1 MKDKFGLTKIQN
13 PYKIFL
19 RNIQLGIFIV
29 LFLFG
34 SLFAGN
40 AIYKKTSSN
49 VFAAEYKCTITLN
62 KNGGSGGT
70 STIYVKKD
78 GKIFGVS
85 GGYWLDYSC
94 SSENITTKKN
104 ALTTPTRTGYA
115 FKGYYTQISGG
126 EERITADGCLSKKTP
141 ESNKVD
147 SNQTWY
153 ARWEPITYTIYVKY
167 HADCGEYGTTNSDG
181 DNISYTFSPY
191 SQTINLTDCI
201 GDLSK
206 TALVFD
212 HWQAASS
219 YVYFSGKTQLVIPAN
234 TYGSFTITGYYK
246 PITYTISYDYNGG
259 TYSGTQP
266 TTIGYFNKF
275 SVRAPTRTGYV
286 FLGWSLSNLKYSLPL
301 SVVCQPEYSTDGTN
315 FSDINSSN
323 YVSTSSSNIYFRY
336 LNVYG
341 GTVTLKASYIPTYTV
356 NFEKDGEIYKT
367 QEMLYGHQ
375 YFVSEPTKTGYNFT
389 GWTARNLSNTAKY
402 QSTSNSSFVT
412 YTGKTAAKIRQVENL
427 CSTAGGTV
435 TLVANFSPITYNVSL
450 NTSPNVYSSISCTY
464 DSVFSIEAPTN
475 SDGVKFLGWKVTG
488 YSNSNTMYD
497 LNNAECGTSPTNLN
511 RWAIASSGQL
521 VERIATPRFKY
532 FKNLTTRQGATIY
545 LTAQW
550 ETIVSYSRL
559 YDTYSDNKVSLGISY
574 YGTIITNK
582 VNSTYNGYTVLGVF
596 SKSDFSA
603 GSILWV
609 PTSSSSSYTCHSSS
623 GTTYYDVLL
632 DNTCKSEGEWNNN
645 DRYELKISFLKEV
658 SSSLLPTTQ
667 EIYFKIGNKEFGG
680 SGFVSLKN
688 TTVNFRLGKRY
699 NFDNY
704 YGLSNENNDNYYIKE
719 TYKKIGINR
728 AYLDATNIYF
738 FMDTKQN
745 LWVWDGEKSVSV
757 NIQLTAL
764 SGNNR
769 KEGKT
774 VNATYIAEF
783 NNKHSYFKEK
793 DEDDNSEKNVFY
805 IYGYK
810 WWQDLTKLDNKGFFK
825 NLTSVDL
832 TYTIKLM
839 SDITQTI
846 YGSYGTNEN
855 YPFTGTFDGNG
866 KTLSAVKPAGNFD
879 CYLSAVFGIVDGAT
893 IKNLNIENIYV
904 ESYHDPK
911 WPFNDTTDIAGLVV
925 KATNSKILNINV
937 KAVSVIAWGTTYSS
951 FGLVGTLE
959 GNGSEVSDCSIDNFT
974 FRSKYYDSGIAT
986 EYHDGRRN
994 YWDSYWPLRV
1004 GAIVGYQKNGTIKN
1018 CSVGDFKF
1026 YACGV
1031 YIRAGGIV
1039 GESAGGTI
1047 NNCTTGK
1054 KTEDSKLYAETNPGD
1069 IGCSFVGGVVGAL
1082 IGGRVSNCINI
1093 AEIEVVFAQD
1103 ANTYPGWINVGGVAG
1118 GIFKGSISSSFN
1130 TANIW
1135 VDAYVTQKFADGST
1149 RRCDTI
1155 SAIVG
1160 GVVGLADLAGTTVEI
1175 SKCYNVGNFN
1185 IYGGAQKK
1193 KTGFLGIVTQEAVQR
1208 HKTGGIIGWVRE
1220 ETNKT
1225 STPLNIKNCYSYS
1238 NVFYK
1243 PKSIDPSDCYQTSEI
1258 HVGGLIGKKDAG
1270 GGKVTFT
1277 NCYFTNISQPISHVI
1292 VPTLAVHSAGE
1303 NAQLEYKDVYWI
1315 YDDYTYYKSS
1325 QDVNVSSATP
1335 EEFVKK
1341 INGASTNSSQIIFGF
1356 NPNFQNGLPF
1366 LVDVGNNTQIFRLY
1380 NCYDSSKSA
1389 TKLRDQSMVY
1399 KPDKQAFYVG
1409 FALTDAYGIYSWQ
1422 RQASFDLS
1430 SCKSTGLNQIFIG
1443 YGEGTSSYGTTVCKS
1458 PDLSTDKF
1466 VNNALTIPNNAFS
1479 KKQVNL
1485 VALFANCASIVSNIN
1500 LIDGNIT
1507 TDPSKTKIEFEEGS
1521 DHFVFEYDKKEDNL
1535 YYYKFYN
1542 IKSSNNPTWGNLKTT
1557 ISTSIES
1564 IEKKG
1569 LHIAFSRSNVF
1580 DSEYNFTFDYTHAT
1594 GKVDINS
1601 NPVDYSGSYYCYGY
1615 TDPISLSVINP
1626 TLDDNDALTGW
1637 EYRSIGST
1645 GTLVYGA
1652 NVMFNAFG
1660 DYVGENDVKTKY
1672 VDYNISRKG
1681 FTIKEDEPSSVFASK
1696 DNNSTSTAYK
1706 LQSSGLELIVGN
1718 ENTALYA
1725 VYNNGPNIE
1734 IIYHNENGAKL
1745 YSENLPG
1752 SKTGYGSA
1760 TRYSFTFKNSKYINC
1775 DEVNFAGW
1783 WAKKDL
1789 SEDINRTNIN
1799 YRVNASTTYTNISPS
1814 QTIYLYKKIV
1824 KDRLNIDE
1832 DYKVSQDGKD
1842 NYYQVETAEDLVWIN
1857 YLVNKGTKDV
1867 KFKLMNDIDLS
1878 GYNFYPFSADSTNIF
1893 TGIFDGQGYSIKNL
1907 ELSSNVLLQSYSYTG
1922 KSSGSDLG
1930 YETATP
1936 FAAPNS
1942 LLETASASETNGLF
1956 AYSKG
1961 TIKNVNILGASISHQ
1976 ISCSTAIGAVV
1987 GANTGTISNVVANSK
2002 IEDTTNSSYAVNIG
2016 GIAGKNLDP
2025 GTIQECVAKTNL
2037 VIVYSSLNSKKS
2049 GLIVGTNESLVT
2061 DTFAIP
2067 AENGTDKLV
2076 GSGTFT
2082 RCYLQTN
2089 IPSLSSLNNLW
2100 AQEDYIN
2107 GGKPYLKNTGINKV
2121 IFINTIPGSC
2131 FNGTNNIVGLN
2142 EASKNVTISKDFFIL
2157 DDYSN
2162 LYNKTLK
2169 YIFANKEIIT
2179 NPYNYSGFN
2188 FSGYSKTE
2196 EITLPYLTSNTSTYK
2211 DTTNNKIN
2219 LFANGTYYAVWTPK
2233 EFSIC
2238 VEDTI
2243 LRNIEFGAGEK
2254 EDFENLFEDI
2264 FNKYKQ
2270 QMSQNY
2276 QDIDYLEF
2284 TFKGQKYYV
2293 DRNGNFVIVEN
2304 GKITGAT
2311 THNNI
2316 SNFFPYMYDQDITF
2330 TPHFYN
2336 ISYKI
2341 YIDANGGEWK
2351 NLPADLDVDKDNRIS
2366 TSGNGNDSVL
2376 FGGLAIS
2383 QSATGNKLTD
2393 LADNNKDSKYLYK
2406 KGYHVVGFSYSDE
2419 TSLTDIAKFKD
2430 INLSYMEIDGETT
2443 NPQDIYNN
2451 IHYVVL
2457 FTVYEPNQ
2465 YEVTYVAKNNIENE
2479 NFAEEFNTTLKTQTF
2494 VYEQESDIYSGD
2506 TPSVEGYKFVRY
2518 EFTYDSITY
2527 YLNEDAEFI
2536 DETGKKQAVEIDGK
2550 TISTFTPYIYTED
2563 LTVYCVFERLDIEIA
2578 LKGLSG
2584 IQLYYEI
2591 YDSFS
2596 QDLKDCDIIYGND
2609 TIKVKYGDS
2618 FKARFYINHG
2628 TKLTCIK
2635 VNGSPIFS
2643 TENYTSRFSNYAS
2656 EFNKQNFEILNII
2669 QSQEVEFSCE
2679 KLNLNENLSQVDGV
2693 YQIKDANDLY
2703 TFFTNYS
2710 SGKAKL
2716 TNNINLAGFV
2726 FSVDNF
2732 SGELD
2737 GDNFTI
2743 SGLVIS
2749 NALNNNY
2756 GFIKNLT
2763 GTLKNVNFDNV
2774 ILNINSYLFDIDY
2787 KTIWE
2792 SEETIT
2798 SANISVV
2805 ATNNIGNIENVYV
2818 LGGQFN
2824 VKNSITDN
2832 NVINI
2837 GLISVNN
2844 NGSIS
2849 NSCAEVEISIDNNKR
2864 TLAVAGIA
2872 TYNTGE
2878 IKKSY
2883 FEGTITCNAGNVKG
2897 IVVDGKE
2904 KVSASYAYYNQL
2916 SEIVRKENDDNN
2928 SAFIEIENITK
2939 LAGVNNTIVHF
2950 SHNYSDGTN
2959 ENGLATYL
2967 NNNKINNSYNTT
2979 ILYKLNNNVIFNTIN
2994 NIQTNKVNFSISM
3007 KKSTTNVSANFTT
3020 KNSETEEEITSKKIE
3035 YILSNYSEEL
3045 TYNLISTPNAWKA
3058 LDLKFFID
3066 ENSKFDDT
3074 KISKILESVVL
3085 KVTINGETHDNLV
3098 IADYFNK
3105 VTENGTYEYS
3115 ETLTESILYYV
3126 LNNEN
3131 INLKFNDE
3139 VKIELKLPAWAR
3151 LGTGLGVKVNENEKI
3166 AYRGEREFEY
3176 EFTIKEQA
3184 EKIWFYVERNVLTL
3198 TINLNKDELLES
3210 EKQYINFNPEF
3221 YSNKSDYEF
3230 DANTESVTITIYP
3243 VIQNGEFVYLA
3254 PDISNMLA
3262 YDKLGINYNFKGVYE
3277 YSIGELTYQIYDE
3290 NYACIINFER
3300 DYNVYIKW
3308 EAVKYSI
3315 MMVYDDTMRY
3325 SSYNG
3330 FSQTNS
3336 YMVKTVSFGDKL
3348 TDDNGI
3354 SVEIPYAI
3362 KLLYS
3367 YAYKLEGLDIIEND
3381 GTMYAL
3387 TLNEDGNPVLMDEY
3401 FSRTWTNYRYGTMNG
3416 LPKVRLE
3423 PAFSEIEFEVLV
3435 KAEGTIFATKGNVST
3450 LGGTFENGEQS
3461 FTISM
3466 TISKYLEMKQTNFSE
3481 IPVPSFEHYEFNGY
3495 YATSPS
3501 LILLTY
3507 SSLNSCYN
3515 ERECEELLSN
3525 ITLYSAYNT
3534 TFVDVTIHAK
3544 DSYTQNNTAF
3554 NITAFNDIKA
3564 YESFDGGIK
3573 FSLEYNTTNVTLPTI
3588 EIVSTDYLFNKYY
3601 VNDEV
3606 YTKNFVFTETTD
3618 IYLVCDYKVTL
3629 KTFGASL
3636 SSDIFEEETAN
3647 QVYQSYFTSPLIS
3660 SSQVTLPSLTLES
3673 YTLQGYKV
3681 SGETEIYSVGE
3692 NVNVTKPLI
3701 IEAVWAGNIVN
3712 VSLDGN
3718 GAKLPSALPSFTGL
3732 MGYAL
3737 IDETHAE
3744 IKVIHNTQG
3753 SVLAGVL
3760 PTLQCIG
3767 KTFEKYIIKDTTT
3780 DLSTYT
3786 FNYNSNQNVDVIAKY
3801 IDNNYT
3807 IQVIENNLL
3816 AEKITASYNETITST
3831 FVPSLSNLT
3840 YCGLSLT
3847 ENYLRLFEMPSTM
3860 PYLEDEFENY
3870 VTINSNEV
3878 LLKVYAFYLSNATVQ
3893 IEANINA
3900 KVSNTTGLNEF
3911 SGGNDFG
3918 NPATFKLTVENI
3930 LHLDFTLPI
3939 PEVRNELEYS
3949 NFIGY
3954 YGYNENN
3961 EFVQMVDANGNL
3973 TNEFIIKDNIVLTLK
3988 FEEQGYDLVLTGDYS
4003 TVVSEGVFEQN
4014 GTQFIKHVN
4023 FGETIESLPVLEL
4036 TNYIFKGFYF
4046 SKNTENIL
4054 NDIDE
4059 QLSDENGNLVSGY
4072 ESFSMAYVNKLNE
4085 TGVSI
4090 IAKYEQAYITINI
4103 SANNN
4108 NLGIVYVPK
4117 DEQGAMFEYTQTE
4130 TGYSCRIPSGTS
4142 IMISALEQIGGK
4154 FDKWTIDKSFEIV
4167 SESEKETM
4175 VLMITEDVS
4184 IVANFDYIDYKINYY
4199 LNDEQLLNVTPDT
4212 FHIDETV
4219 ALPNIEIEGYDFLG
4233 WYKEK
4238 TLVTPI
4244 TSISENTANDVTVYA
4259 KVKNKEI
4266 AANIYSSLDNYT
4278 TAQSINVSYNMKL
4291 EALKDYNVN
4300 SESSYLVGLFT
4311 EKDGEGIAINENSL
4325 CVFNEDFNLYAY
4337 YIPKFENN
4345 LKGSGLQANPYKISS
4360 ESDLIT
4366 FANLINTDLHNSE
4379 TTYFELT
4386 NNIEINLSNL
4396 LIIGNGVRTNFKAN
4410 FNGAN
4415 HVIYIKGEN
4424 FNSNFVYAEN
4434 GNIETYNGLFGIN
4447 NGTISNLVVV
4457 SDITLSENYDST
4469 YSQLV
4474 GSICALN
4481 NGVIS
4486 NCIAYSKITDNTTNT
4501 ATTGV
4506 VSAKNYGEESLNTT
4520 IKVSNNEAQYLTEN
4534 ENHYYKNNATKPTI
4548 SNNSYYIYSESDLA
4562 WLTIQSKIDYDVYLM
4577 KNLDMKGKII
4587 NSIKLN
4593 SNFYGNGYTI
4603 SNLLII
4609 DGTSFINTINGN
4621 CSISKVNF
4629 ENSVLFNLVSN
4640 VSLIEENNGTI
4651 EKVLVSGITNG
4662 ALLVNQNNATI
4673 QNVYSVSNN
4682 NSYNVVNVNNS
4693 EIQNSYAYL
4702 NNFVVTQNGTNS
4714 NVYNMNIENYSE
4726 ILNLIETNFDINT
4739 DSSVWIID
4747 ENCVMFGTKLPV
4759 LKGVGNIYLKITAPS
4774 EFAIITATPFN
4785 PINNVLLLKTVED
4798 ITLNFELTESY
4809 LSVKTL
4815 KLNNIN
4821 IIDNKIGDNI
4831 YIRSLYL
4838 TIENELIVELTKNA
4852 VNIKLSVENSLY
4864 GDIKYNESLYKTLNL
4879 EVEYGTEINFEAIAN
4894 LGYKFTSWSDDV
4906 TTTSRTITANQDL
4919 VLVASFSKIYKVEVY
4934 YNATNVTCVDKHSNF
4949 VETDYGLVGTF
4960 DTTEFEDFE
4969 NLYPVLTRPNYVLS
4983 GFNIIKMSDKT
4994 TVKMNAKWEIDYISV
5009 NVVTEVENYK
5019 TSLTSL
5025 TEAENINVVST
5036 LSKNSY
5042 SILRNSN
5049 ATFTLTL
5056 VSSYLTQMLINGTNI
5071 YTEAEYEAFRTSTE
5085 PIVVDLTSYTQND
5098 IRIEFSADIIKYNTY
5113 FATANEYS
5121 IKFENNHEIMVDNEN
5136 TNINLRNYI
5145 STLQGEEIKFRINFD
5160 NYSALDKITLLSLD
5174 EVELATE
5181 LKVVEE
5187 NGETYYSFTPTKHT
5201 IIVVTTKNK
5210 EFTIK
5215 VNYTEGGKIFS
5226 NIESEDVNNN
5236 SFSFNVKYDESFTLY
5251 VETNTGYKLS
5261 KVVRTMNANQN
5272 NLSISNSYTITNVS
5286 ANMEIAFTFAK
5297 QTTWLSVDNDNN
5309 PINFKLTQFKGQGTA
5324 QKPYLI
5330 SNIKEFLTMAYNVNI
5345 LNESYSG
5352 KIFKVIYKDLTF
5364 DFSQYNFMPIGTNT
5378 TIFDG
5383 TILGNNLTLKG
5394 ITIENGTNV
5403 GVFSELGTN
5412 ALIKSINILGN
5423 VKAHN
5428 LVASLVGTNNGTVL
5442 GCSSSA
5448 TVLGINERAD
5458 ENNIVSGICAINNGT
5473 ISQTSFSGSVGG
5485 TANVMAG
5492 LCGINNGEI
5501 LNVYN
5506 KAKVDLTNNNLAENV
5521 YVSGLVGQNKGTLK
5535 FGYNASKVNAKGNN
5549 VTLNGVTSNTGTISD
5564 VYYNSSVLTAEEN
5577 IGFTSSELKNESN
5590 QIYQTWDFETIWY
5603 FDEQSYDFP
5612 DLQTLYEFGGTINFK
5627 ANFDSSISTKVLF
5640 ITLTNAY
5647 GESFDIVLN
5656 ATKLTVSIP
5665 DLSEGTYTITLRT
5678 AYSVSVNSE
5687 TTAEI
5692 ELNEANGK
5700 EYSVEIALTKT
5711 ANSGYCSSILI

>member
-19 RNIQLGIFIV
+19 RNIQLGIFII

-40 AIYKKTSSN
+40 AIYNKANNN
-49 VFAAEYKCTITLN
+49 VLAAAAYKCTITLN

-70 STIYVKKD
+70 STIYVKED
-78 GKIFGVS
+78 GKLG
-85 GGYWLDYSC
+85 GAKGYWLDSSC
-94 SSENITTKKN
+94 SSKRIRTNQN
-104 ALTTPTRTGYA
+104 ALTTPTRTGYT

-126 EERITADGCLSKKTP
+126 EERITADGYLSKKTP
-141 ESNKVD
+141 KSNKVD

-167 HADCGEYGTTNSDG
+167 HLDLGEYGATNADG
-181 DNISYTFSPY
+181 DNISYTFSSY

-201 GDLSK
+201 EDMSE

-212 HWQAASS
+212 HWQASSS
-219 YVYFSGKTQLVIPAN
+219 YVYFSSKTQLVIPAN
-234 TYGSFTITGYYK
+234 TYGGFTITGYYK

-275 SVRAPTRTGYV
+275 SVSAPTRTGYL
-286 FLGWSLSNLKYSLPL
+286 FQGWSLSNLKYSSTL

-323 YVSTSSSNIYFRY
+323 YVSTLSSNIYFRY

-341 GTVTLKASYIPTYTV
+341 GTVTLKAIYTPTYTV

-375 YFVSEPTKTGYNFT
+375 YFVSEPTKTAYNFT
-389 GWTARNLSNTAKY
+389 GWTARNLSSTAKY
-402 QSTSNSSFVT
+402 QATSSSSFVE
-412 YTGKTAAKIRQVENL
+412 YTGTTAVKIRQVENL

-475 SDGVKFLGWKVTG
+475 SNGAKFLGWKVTG
-488 YSNSNTMYD
+488 YSSLDTVYD
-497 LNNAECGTSPTNLN
+497 LNNAYYGKLINALS
-511 RWAIASSGQL
+511 RWRIASSGKL
-521 VERIATPRFKY
+521 TDTIVSPDYKY

-550 ETIVSYSRL
+550 DTIVNYSIL
-559 YDTYSDNKVSLGISY
+559 DDTYSERKVSLGISY

-582 VNSTYNGYTVLGVF
+582 VNSTYYGYTVLGVF
-596 SKSDFSA
+596 SKSDFSV

-609 PTSSSSSYTCHSSS
+609 PTSSSPSYTCLSSS
-623 GTTYYDVLL
+623 GTTYYYVLL
-632 DNTCKSEGEWNNN
+632 DNTCKSEGEWDSKNNN
-645 DRYELKISFLKEV
+645 NRYELKINFLKEV

-667 EIYFKIGNKEFGG
+667 EIYFKIANTEFSG
-680 SGFVSLKN
+680 SGIVSLKN
-688 TTVNFRLGKRY
+688 TTINFRLGKKY

-704 YGLSNENNDNYYIKE
+704 FDSNSGLSNDNYYIKE
-719 TYKKIGINR
+719 TYKKIRIGWD
-728 AYLDATNIYF
+728 YLDATNIYF
-738 FMDTKQN
+738 FMDTSQN
-745 LWVWDGEKSVSV
+745 LWVWDGEKSVSTG
-757 NIQLTAL
+757 ITLSAL

-774 VNATYIAEF
+774 VSAAYIAEF
-783 NNKHSYFKEK
+783 YDNQYFKEK

-805 IYGYK
+805 INAYNC
-810 WWQDLTKLDNKGFFK
+810 WPDLASLDYKGFFYEMK
-825 NLTSVDL
+825 EVGL
-832 TYTIKLM
+832 TYTVKLM
-839 SDITQTI
+839 NNITETI
-846 YGSYGTNEN
+846 YSACTFGSKEN

-866 KTLSAVKPAGNFD
+866 KTLSEVYTLGGDF
-879 CYLSAVFGIVDGAT
+879 SAVFGIVNGGTIKNLKIKQASIHGGTSLLEGTQCASALVNKAINGAT
-893 IKNLNIENIYV
+893 IK
-904 ESYHDPK
+904 D
-911 WPFNDTTDIAGLVV
+911 
-925 KATNSKILNINV
+925 
-937 KAVSVIAWGTTYSS
+937 VSVDKITLNFTGSS
-951 FGLVGTLE
+951 YCRNNNGYRSGFGLIGYLDNSNVYNCSVDDFSYT
-959 GNGSEVSDCSIDNFT
+959 GNQGYTANLFGE
-974 FRSKYYDSGIAT
+974 T
-986 EYHDGRRN
+986 EYYKWYKH
-994 YWDSYWPLRV
+994 WDQTYGNFGEYGVSV
-1004 GAIVGYQKNGTIKN
+1004 GGIVGYQNSGTVDS
-1018 CSVGDFKF
+1018 CSVNTFSYNGG
-1026 YACGV
+1026 GV
-1031 YIRAGGIV
+1031 YIQVGGIV
-1039 GESAGGTI
+1039 GKCLDGTISNCTVGDSYNSEFYAKVTPYAQKNTFVGGIVGKLGGEVGDDDEIVSGTVTNCKNLYSLMAVYFESADDLNTGTDFFHLGGIAGGVFRGTISNSFNLSSLFAIIECKDQYITGILGGIVGLIYCASYKNGVTSATITNCYSISKFDITYGAAGADSDREAAHVIGGIVGKVLETKGKTTTVNISNCYSIYHCYYEPYSSKYYYVRPGGICGYIDYNKSGTI
-1047 NNCTTGK
+1047 N
-1054 KTEDSKLYAETNPGD
+1054 L
-1069 IGCSFVGGVVGAL
+1069 
-1082 IGGRVSNCINI
+1082 SNCYFASTPNVTKLTYTGSSVFDTNIN
-1093 AEIEVVFAQD
+1093 
-1103 ANTYPGWINVGGVAG
+1103 
-1118 GIFKGSISSSFN
+1118 
-1130 TANIW
+1130 
-1135 VDAYVTQKFADGST
+1135 
-1149 RRCDTI
+1149 
-1155 SAIVG
+1155 
-1160 GVVGLADLAGTTVEI
+1160 
-1175 SKCYNVGNFN
+1175 GN
-1185 IYGGAQKK
+1185 
-1193 KTGFLGIVTQEAVQR
+1193 
-1208 HKTGGIIGWVRE
+1208 GII
-1220 ETNKT
+1220 N
-1225 STPLNIKNCYSYS
+1225 YS
-1238 NVFYK
+1238 NVSLVYNSSTSMDETSDENLK
-1243 PKSIDPSDCYQTSEI
+1243 KQTPK
-1258 HVGGLIGKKDAG
+1258 
-1270 GGKVTFT
+1270 
-1277 NCYFTNISQPISHVI
+1277 
-1292 VPTLAVHSAGE
+1292 
-1303 NAQLEYKDVYWI
+1303 
-1315 YDDYTYYKSS
+1315 
-1325 QDVNVSSATP
+1325 
-1335 EEFVKK
+1335 EFVQT
-1341 INGASTNSSQIIFGF
+1341 INGSHTSGSEVIFGF
-1356 NPNFQNGLPF
+1356 NPNFQDGLPF
-1366 LVDVGNNTQIFRLY
+1366 LVNVGNKTKIFRLW
-1380 NCYDSSKSA
+1380 NCIN
-1389 TKLRDQSMVY
+1389 KLRDESMVY
-1399 KPDKQAFYVG
+1399 RPKSQNCYLG
-1409 FALTDAYGIYSWQ
+1409 FSLTEAYGLYSWETEKW
-1422 RQASFDLS
+1422 FDLS
-1430 SCKSTGLNQIFIG
+1430 SCSTTSDNQIFIG
-1443 YGEGTSSYGTTVCKS
+1443 YGEGSSSSGVTVCGN
-1458 PDLSTDKF
+1458 PDLSTEKF
-1466 VNNALTIPNNAFS
+1466 TNNKRAISSDAFPNND
-1479 KKQVNL
+1479 VVDL

-1507 TDPSKTKIEFEEGS
+1507 TDPSKTKITV
-1521 DHFVFEYDKKEDNL
+1521 DDDNNHFIFEYDRKENNL

-1542 IKSSNNPTWGNLKTT
+1542 TKSSSALTWENLESTLHASIGAIEDLGLNVALSSTNIFGSDCAFTYAHASNKLANKDKT
-1557 ISTSIES
+1557 SA
-1564 IEKKG
+1564 
-1569 LHIAFSRSNVF
+1569 LNC
-1580 DSEYNFTFDYTHAT
+1580 N
-1594 GKVDINS
+1594 
-1601 NPVDYSGSYYCYGY
+1601 GSYYCYGY
-1615 TDPISLSVINP
+1615 TNSISLNVISP
-1626 TLDDNDALTGW
+1626 TLDGDSGALTGW
-1637 EYRSIGST
+1637 EYRSAST
-1645 GTLVYGA
+1645 TGILVYG
-1652 NVMFNAFG
+1652 VEVTFKAFG
-1660 DYVGENDVKTKY
+1660 EYNGESDVNTTFADYQ
-1672 VDYNISRKG
+1672 ISRKG
-1681 FTIKEDEPSSVFASK
+1681 FTLQEKEPTSVFASK
-1696 DNNSTSTAYK
+1696 DSGSSATGYK
-1706 LQSSGLELIVGN
+1706 LQSSGLEIFTKEGS
-1718 ENTALYA
+1718 ALYA
-1725 VYNNGPNIE
+1725 VYNSGPSVE
-1734 IIYHNENGAKL
+1734 VIYHDENGAKL

-1752 SKTGYGSA
+1752 KKYG
-1760 TRYSFTFKNSKYINC
+1760 TVYSFGFTSSKYINC

-1783 WAKKDL
+1783 WGKNNL
-1789 SEDINRTNIN
+1789 SEDRIRANIN
-1799 YRVNASTTYTNISPS
+1799 YRVNASTTYINTSSGP
-1814 QTIYLYKKIV
+1814 TLHLYKKVV
-1824 KDRLNIDE
+1824 KTDLNIDE
-1832 DYKVSQDGKD
+1832 DYRPSQDEND
-1842 NYYQVETAEDLVWIN
+1842 NYYQIETAEDLVWISN
-1857 YLVNKGTKDV
+1857 LINKGTKDV
-1867 KFKLMNDIDLS
+1867 NFKLMNDIDLS
-1878 GYNFYPFSADSTNIF
+1878 GYNFYPISADSTNVF

-1907 ELSSNVLLQSYSYTG
+1907 ELSSNVLLQRYSFRWKNT
-1922 KSSGSDLG
+1922 GSDFG
-1930 YETATP
+1930 YETIKAKAASNYTETTSAT
-1936 FAAPNS
+1936 
-1942 LLETASASETNGLF
+1942 ETNGLF
-1956 AYSKG
+1956 AYSNG
-1961 TIKNVNILGASISHQ
+1961 TIKNVNILSATISHQ
-1976 ISCSTAIGAVV
+1976 VACTTIIGGVV
-1987 GANTGTISNVVANSK
+1987 GNNTGVISNVVVDSK
-2002 IEDTTNSSYAVNIG
+2002 IEDTVSSTYSVTIG
-2016 GIAGKNLDP
+2016 GIAGKNSSK
-2025 GTIQECVAKTNL
+2025 IQECVAKTNL
-2037 VIVYSSLNSKKS
+2037 IIVYSSSSKKV
-2049 GLIVGTNESLVT
+2049 GLIAGLNENTVT
-2061 DTFAIP
+2061 DSFAIP
-2067 AENGTDKLV
+2067 AENGTSDLI
-2076 GSGTFT
+2076 GSGDFT
-2082 RCYLQTN
+2082 RCYLQAN
-2089 IPSLSSLNNLW
+2089 IPALSSLNDLW
-2100 AQEDYIN
+2100 TQEDYIN
-2107 GGKPYLKNTGINKV
+2107 GGKPYLRNTGINKV
-2121 IFINTIPGSC
+2121 EFINTIPENC
-2131 FNGTNNIVGLN
+2131 YNGTNNIARIN
-2142 EASKNVTISKDFFIL
+2142 ETNKKLTITKDFFIL
-2157 DDYSN
+2157 DDYSG
-2162 LYNKTLK
+2162 LYNKTLR
-2169 YIFANKEIIT
+2169 YFFANKETTT
-2179 NPYNYSGFN
+2179 NSYNYSGFN
-2188 FSGYSKTE
+2188 FSGYSEKE
-2196 EITLPYLTSNTSTYK
+2196 EIVLPYLTSNTSTYK
-2211 DTTNNKIN
+2211 DETKNVLN
-2219 LFANGTYYAVWTPK
+2219 LFKKGTYYAIWTPK
-2233 EFSIC
+2233 EYSIC
-2238 VEDTI
+2238 VEDTT
-2243 LRNIEFGAGEK
+2243 LRTFEFGAGEK
-2254 EDFENLFEDI
+2254 EDFEDLFEDI

-2293 DRNGNFVIVEN
+2293 DRNGDFVTVAN
-2304 GKITGAT
+2304 NKITSAT

-2341 YIDANGGEWK
+2341 YIDVNGGEWK
-2351 NLPADLDVDKDNRIS
+2351 NLPAEIDVDKDNRIS
-2366 TSGNGNDSVL
+2366 TSGNGNDDVL

-2406 KGYHVVGFSYSDE
+2406 KGYHVVGFSYLDE

-2430 INLSYMEIDGETT
+2430 INLSYMEIEGKTD
-2443 NPQDIYNN
+2443 NPEDIYNN
-2451 IHYVVL
+2451 VHYVVL
-2457 FTVYEPNQ
+2457 FAVYEPNQ
-2465 YEVTYVAKNNIENE
+2465 YEVTYVAKNNIETE
-2479 NFAEEFNTTLKTQTF
+2479 NFAEDFNTTLKTQTF
-2494 VYEQESDIYSGD
+2494 VYGQETDIYSGS
-2506 TPSVEGYKFVRY
+2506 TPNIEGYKFVGY
-2518 EFTYDSITY
+2518 EFTYNSITY

-2536 DETGKKQAVEIDGK
+2536 DETGKKITVEIEGES
-2550 TISTFTPYIYTED
+2550 ISTFTPYIYLED
-2563 LTVYCVFERLDIEIA
+2563 LTIYCIFERLDIEIT
-2578 LKGLSG
+2578 LTGLNG
-2584 IQLYYEI
+2584 IRLYYEI
-2591 YDSFS
+2591 YDLFS
-2596 QDLKDCDIIYGND
+2596 QDLKNCDIIYGND
-2609 TIKVKYGDS
+2609 KIKVKYGDS
-2618 FKARFYINHG
+2618 FKARFYVEHG
-2628 TKLTCIK
+2628 TKVNYITL
-2635 VNGSPIFS
+2635 NGSQIFS
-2643 TENYTSRFSNYAS
+2643 AQNYINNSSKYAS
-2656 EFNKQNFEILNII
+2656 EFNKQNFEISNII
-2669 QSQEVEFSCE
+2669 QSQTVEFSCE
-2679 KLNLNENLSQVDGV
+2679 QLKTNSNENLNQVDGV
-2693 YQIKDANDLY
+2693 YLIENASDLY
-2703 TFFTNYS
+2703 TFFTNYN

-2716 TNNINLAGFV
+2716 TNNINLAGYV

-2743 SGLVIS
+2743 SGFVIS

-2792 SEETIT
+2792 SDENIT

-2805 ATNNIGNIENVYV
+2805 ATNNNGKIENVYV

-2849 NSCAEVEISIDNNKR
+2849 NSCSEVEISIDNNKR

-2883 FEGTITCNAGNVKG
+2883 FEGTITCNAGTVKG
-2897 IVVDGKE
+2897 IVVNGEE
-2904 KVSASYAYYNQL
+2904 KVSASYANYFKNEEKT
-2916 SEIVRKENDDNN
+2916 SEIVRKDNDDNN
-2928 SAFIEIENITK
+2928 SVFIEIGNTTK
-2939 LAGVNNTIVHF
+2939 LVGVNNTIVHF
-2950 SHNYSDGTN
+2950 SHNYSQDTN
-2959 ENGLATYL
+2959 ENGLTTYL
-2967 NNNKINNSYNTT
+2967 NSNKINNSYNITT
-2979 ILYKLNNNVIFNTIN
+2979 LYKLNNSVIFNTTN
-2994 NIQTNKVNFSISM
+2994 NVQTNKVNFSISM
-3007 KKSTTNVSANFTT
+3007 KTTTNVSNNFTT
-3020 KNSETEEEITSKKIE
+3020 KNIETEEEITSKKIE
-3035 YILSNYSEEL
+3035 YILPNYSEEL
-3045 TYNLISTPNAWKA
+3045 TYNLISTPNAWDS

-3066 ENSKFDDT
+3066 ENSMFDET

-3085 KVTINGETHDNLV
+3085 KVTVNGETHDNIV

-3105 VTENGTYEYS
+3105 ITENGTYGYS
-3115 ETLTESILYYV
+3115 EILTESILYYV

-3131 INLKFNDE
+3131 ISLKFNDE

-3151 LGTGLGVKVNENEKI
+3151 LGTNLGVKVNENEKI

-3210 EKQYINFNPEF
+3210 EKQYIKFNPEF
-3221 YSNKSDYEF
+3221 YSNKSDYEY

-3243 VIQNGEFVYLA
+3243 VMQDNEFVYFA
-3254 PDISNMLA
+3254 PDISDMLA
-3262 YDKLGINYNFKGVYE
+3262 YDKLGINYNFKGLYE
-3277 YSIGELTYQIYDE
+3277 YANGELTYLIYDE

-3367 YAYKLEGLDIIEND
+3367 YAYKLEGLNIIEND

-3387 TLNEDGNPVLMDEY
+3387 TLNEDGNPILMDEY
-3401 FSRTWTNYRYGTMNG
+3401 FSRTWTNYRNGTMNG

-3423 PAFSEIEFEVLV
+3423 PVFSEIEFEVLV
-3435 KAEGTIFATKGNVST
+3435 KAEGTIFTTKGNVSSS
-3450 LGGTFENGEQS
+3450 GGTFENGEQS
-3461 FTISM
+3461 FTLGM
-3466 TISKYLEMKQTNFSE
+3466 TISKYLEMRQNNFSE
-3481 IPVPSFEHYEFNGY
+3481 IPVPSFEHYDFNGY

-3534 TFVDVTIHAK
+3534 TFVDVIIHAT
-3544 DSYTQNNTAF
+3544 DLYTQNNTAF
-3554 NITAFNDIKA
+3554 NITAFNDIKN

-3573 FSLEYNTTNVTLPTI
+3573 FSLEYNSTNVTLPTI

-3606 YTKNFVFTETTD
+3606 YTKNFVFTQATD

-3636 SSDIFEEETAN
+3636 SSEVFEEETAN
-3647 QVYQSYFTSPLIS
+3647 QVYKSYFTSPLIS
-3660 SSQVTLPSLTLES
+3660 SSQVTLPNLTLES

-3681 SGETEIYSVGE
+3681 SGQTQIYSVGE
-3692 NVNVTKPLI
+3692 NVNVTKPLT

-3718 GAKLPSALPSFTGL
+3718 GAKLPTSIASFTGL
-3732 MGYAL
+3732 MGYSL
-3737 IDETHAE
+3737 TDETHAE

-3760 PTLQCIG
+3760 PTLHCVG
-3767 KTFEKYIIKDTTT
+3767 KTFEKYVIEDTTT
-3780 DLSTYT
+3780 DLSLYS
-3786 FNYNSNQNVDVIAKY
+3786 FDYNANQNVNVIAKF
-3801 IDNNYT
+3801 IDNIYT
-3807 IQVIENNLL
+3807 IQIIENNLI
-3816 AEKITASYNETITST
+3816 ADEITASYNETITST
-3831 FVPSLSNLT
+3831 FAPSLSNLT
-3840 YCGLSLT
+3840 YCGLSLH

-3870 VTINSNEV
+3870 VTISSNNV
-3878 LLKVYAFYLSNATVQ
+3878 LLKVYAFYLSNVTVQ

-3900 KVSNTTGLNEF
+3900 KISNTTGLNEF

-3918 NPATFKLTVENI
+3918 NPANFKLTVENI

-3949 NFIGY
+3949 NFMGY
-3954 YGYNENN
+3954 YGYNEND
-3961 EFVQMVDANGNL
+3961 EFVQMADANGNL
-3973 TNEFIIKDNIVLTLK
+3973 TNKFIIKDNIALTLM

-4003 TVVSEGVFEQN
+4003 TVVSEGAFEQN

-4054 NDIDE
+4054 NDIDV

-4103 SANNN
+4103 STNNS

-4117 DEQGAMFEYTQTE
+4117 NEQGEMFEYTQTE

-4142 IMISALEQIGGK
+4142 IMISALEQTGGK
-4154 FDKWTIDKSFEIV
+4154 FDKWTVDKSYEII

-4175 VLMITEDVS
+4175 VLMITEDIS
-4184 IVANFDYIDYKINYY
+4184 IVANFNYIDYKINYF

-4219 ALPNIEIEGYDFLG
+4219 ALPNIEIEGYEFLG

-4244 TSISENTANDVTVYA
+4244 TSISENTARDVTVYA
-4259 KVKNKEI
+4259 KVRNKEI
-4266 AANIYSSLDNYT
+4266 TVNIYSSLDNYT
-4278 TAQSINVSYNMKL
+4278 AAQSINVSYNMKL
-4291 EALKDYNVN
+4291 EVLKDYIVN
-4300 SESSYLVGLFT
+4300 TESSYLVGLFT

-4325 CVFNEDFNLYAY
+4325 CVFNEDFDLYAY
-4337 YIPKFENN
+4337 YISKFENT

-4366 FANLINTDLHNSE
+4366 FANLINADLHNLE

-4396 LIIGNGVRTNFKAN
+4396 LTIGNGVRTNFKAN

-4415 HVIYIKGEN
+4415 YVIYIKGEN

-4457 SDITLSENYDST
+4457 SDIILSENYDST

-4474 GSICALN
+4474 GSICAVN

-4486 NCIAYSKITDNTTNT
+4486 NCIAYSKIIDNTTNT

-4506 VSAKNYGEESLNTT
+4506 VSAKNYGEETLNTT
-4520 IKVSNNEAQYLTEN
+4520 IQVSNDEAQYLTEN
-4534 ENHYYKNNATKPTI
+4534 ENHYHKNNVTKPAI

-4562 WLTIQSKIDYDVYLM
+4562 WLSIQSKIDYDVYLM
-4577 KNLDMKGKII
+4577 NNLDMKGKII
-4587 NSIKLN
+4587 NEIKLN

-4609 DGTSFINTINGN
+4609 DETSFINTIKEE
-4621 CSISKVNF
+4621 CCISKVNF
-4629 ENSVLFNLVSN
+4629 ENLALFNLISN

-4673 QNVYSVSNN
+4673 QNVYSVSSN

-4702 NNFVVTQNGTNS
+4702 NNFVVTQNGTIG
-4714 NVYNMNIENYSE
+4714 NVYNMNNDNYSE

-4739 DSSVWIID
+4739 DSSVWIVD
-4747 ENCVMFGTKLPV
+4747 ENCVMFGIKLPV
-4759 LKGVGNIYLKITAPS
+4759 LKGVGNIYLKITAPN
-4774 EFAIITATPFN
+4774 EFVIITATPFS

-4821 IIDNKIGDNI
+4821 IMENKIGDNI

-4838 TIENELIVELTKNA
+4838 IIENELIVELTKNA

-4864 GDIKYNESLYKTLNL
+4864 GDIKYNETLYKTLNL
-4879 EVEYGTEINFEAIAN
+4879 EVEYGTEINFEAIAS
-4894 LGYKFTSWSDDV
+4894 LGYKFASWSDDV
-4906 TTTSRTITANQDL
+4906 TTISRTITANQDL

-4969 NLYPVLTRPNYVLS
+4969 NLYPVLTRPNYILS

-5009 NVVTEVENYK
+5009 NIVTDVENYK
-5019 TSLTSL
+5019 TSLTSS
-5025 TEAENINVVST
+5025 TEAENINVIAT
-5036 LSKNSY
+5036 LAKNSY

-5071 YTEAEYEAFRTSTE
+5071 YTEVEYEAFRTSTE
-5085 PIVVDLTSYTQND
+5085 PIVVDLTSYTGND
-5098 IRIEFSADIIKYNTY
+5098 IRIEFSANIVKYNTY

-5121 IKFENNHEIMVDNEN
+5121 IKFENSHEIMVDNEN
-5136 TNINLRNYI
+5136 TNVNMRNYI

-5181 LKVVEE
+5181 LKVVEKDD
-5187 NGETYYSFTPTKHT
+5187 ETYYSFTPTEHT

-5226 NIESEDVNNN
+5226 NIESDDVNNN
-5236 SFSFNVKYDESFTLY
+5236 SFSFKVNYDESFTLY

-5272 NLSISNSYTITNVS
+5272 SLSVSNSYTITNVNT
-5286 ANMEIAFTFAK
+5286 NMEIAFTFAK
-5297 QTTWLSVDNDNN
+5297 QTTWLSVDKDNN
-5309 PINFKLTQFKGQGTA
+5309 PINFKLTQLKGQGTA

-5345 LNESYSG
+5345 LNESYTG
-5352 KIFKVIYKDLTF
+5352 KIFKVTYKDLTF

-5378 TIFDG
+5378 TTFDG

-5412 ALIKSINILGN
+5412 ALIKSINVLGN

-5428 LVASLVGTNNGTVL
+5428 LVASLVGTNNGTIL
-5442 GCSSSA
+5442 GCSSSV
-5448 TVLGINERAD
+5448 TVLGINERAG

-5473 ISQTSFSGSVGG
+5473 ISQTSFSGSVSG

-5506 KAKVDLTNNNLAENV
+5506 KAKVDLTNNNLAENI

-5535 FGYNASKVNAKGNN
+5535 FGYNASKVNATGNN
-5549 VTLNGVTSNTGTISD
+5549 VILNGVTSNMGTISD
-5564 VYYNSSVLTAEEN
+5564 VYYNSSVLTAEED
-5577 IGFTSSELKNESN
+5577 IGLTSSELKNETN

-5612 DLQTLYEFGGTINFK
+5612 NLQTLYEFSGTINFK
-5627 ANFDSSISTKVLF
+5627 ANFDNSISTKVLF
-5640 ITLTNAY
+5640 VTLTNAY

-5656 ATKLTVSIP
+5656 ATKLTVSIS

-5678 AYSVSVNSE
+5678 AYSISVNSE

-5711 ANSGYCSSILI
+5711 TNSGYCSSILI